1 MANAGCR
8 SYVRQPFSPP
18 YPMPT
23 WTSPPQ
29 LVALAA
35 FYAQVQAQ
43 PDAFSDADFLD
54 ALKAAH
60 WPTNC
65 WSYMEASFAIIAPA
79 CLLRP
84 HLTAELIAMPI
95 DAMIAG
101 GLDNAE
107 QVIAIGLDCAT
118 REAPYVAPS
127 EEGKR
132 WLTQVWPGLG
142 ELIEAMFQARLQAAL
157 ADDED

>member
-1 MANAGCR
+1 
-8 SYVRQPFSPP
+8 
-18 YPMPT
+18 MPT

-35 FYAQVQAQ
+35 FYAQAQAQ
-43 PDAFSDADFLD
+43 PDAFSDAAFVD
-54 ALKAAH
+54 AVKAAH

-65 WSYMEASFAIIAPA
+65 WSYVEASFAIIAPA

-84 HLTAELIAMPI
+84 HLTAELIALPI

-101 GLDNAE
+101 GLDDAG
-107 QVIAIGLDCAT
+107 QVIAIGLACAT
-118 REAPYVAPS
+118 RDDPYVVPG

-132 WLTQVWPGLG
+132 WLTQVWPGLE
-142 ELIEAMFQARLQAAL
+142 ELVAAVFLARLHQAL
-157 ADDED
+157 AEDEE

>member
-1 MANAGCR
+1 
-8 SYVRQPFSPP
+8 
-18 YPMPT
+18 MPT

-35 FYAQVQAQ
+35 FYAHAQAR
-43 PDAFSDADFLD
+43 PDAFSDAAFLQTV
-54 ALKAAH
+54 KAAH

-84 HLTAELIAMPI
+84 HLTAELIACPI

-101 GLDNAE
+101 GLEDAG
-107 QVIAIGLDCAT
+107 QVIAIGLECAT
-118 REAPYVAPS
+118 REAPYVVPS
-127 EEGKR
+127 EEGRR

-142 ELIEAMFQARLQAAL
+142 EVVETVFQARLLLAL
-157 ADDED
+157 ADDDDDDDDDE

>member
-1 MANAGCR
+1 
-8 SYVRQPFSPP
+8 
-18 YPMPT
+18 MPT
-23 WTSPPQ
+23 WISPPQ

-35 FYAQVQAQ
+35 FYAQAQAH
-43 PDAFSDADFLD
+43 PEAISDAAFLD
-54 ALKAAH
+54 KVKNAH

-65 WSYMEASFAIIAPA
+65 WSYVEASFAIIAPA

-84 HLTAELIAMPI
+84 HLTAELIAFPI

-101 GLDNAE
+101 GLDDAA
-107 QVIAIGLDCAT
+107 QVIAIGLACAT
-118 REAPYVAPS
+118 RDAPYVAPS

-142 ELIEAMFQARLQAAL
+142 ELIGEVFAARLQAAL

>member
-1 MANAGCR
+1 
-8 SYVRQPFSPP
+8 
-18 YPMPT
+18 MPT

-29 LVALAA
+29 LVALDA
-35 FYAQVQAQ
+35 FYAQAQAH
-43 PDAFSDADFLD
+43 PETLSDAVFLENV
-54 ALKAAH
+54 KNAH

-101 GLDNAE
+101 GLDDAG
-107 QVIAIGLDCAT
+107 QVIDIGLAYAT
-118 REAPYVAPS
+118 RDAPYVAPS

-142 ELIEAMFQARLQAAL
+142 ELIGQVFAARLQAAL
-157 ADDED
+157 ADEN

>member
-1 MANAGCR
+1 M
-8 SYVRQPFSPP
+8 S
-18 YPMPT
+18 T

-35 FYAQVQAQ
+35 FYAQAQAQ
-43 PDAFSDADFLD
+43 PDAFSDAAFLD
-54 ALKAAH
+54 AVKAAH

-84 HLTAELIAMPI
+84 HLTAELIAFPI

-101 GLDNAE
+101 GLDDAG

-118 REAPYVAPS
+118 RAAPYVAPS

-142 ELIEAMFQARLQAAL
+142 ELIGEVFAARLQAAL
-157 ADDED
+157 ADEN

>member
-1 MANAGCR
+1 M
-8 SYVRQPFSPP
+8 S
-18 YPMPT
+18 T

-35 FYAQVQAQ
+35 FYAQVQAR
-43 PDAFSDADFLD
+43 PETVGDAAFLE
-54 ALKAAH
+54 AVTNAH

-65 WSYMEASFAIIAPA
+65 WSYVEASFAIIAPA

-84 HLTAELIAMPI
+84 YLTADLIALPI
-95 DAMIAG
+95 AAMIAG
-101 GLDNAE
+101 GLEDAQ
-107 QVIAIGLDCAT
+107 QVIAIGLACAT
-118 REAPYVAPS
+118 RSDPYVAPS

-142 ELIEAMFQARLQAAL
+142 ELAAVVFQAGFQAAM
-157 ADDED
+157 EEE

>member
-1 MANAGCR
+1 
-8 SYVRQPFSPP
+8 
-18 YPMPT
+18 MPT

-29 LVALAA
+29 LVALDA
-35 FYAQVQAQ
+35 FYAQAQAH
-43 PDAFSDADFLD
+43 PETLSDAVFLENV
-54 ALKAAH
+54 KNAH

-84 HLTAELIAMPI
+84 HLSVELIAMPI

-101 GLDNAE
+101 GLDDAG
-107 QVIAIGLDCAT
+107 QVIDIGLAYARRD
-118 REAPYVAPS
+118 APYVAPS

-142 ELIEAMFQARLQAAL
+142 ELIGQVFAARLQAAL
-157 ADDED
+157 ADED

>member
-1 MANAGCR
+1 
-8 SYVRQPFSPP
+8 
-18 YPMPT
+18 MPT

-29 LVALAA
+29 LVALDA
-35 FYAQVQAQ
+35 FYAQAQAH
-43 PDAFSDADFLD
+43 PETLSDAVFLENV
-54 ALKAAH
+54 KNAH

-65 WSYMEASFAIIAPA
+65 WSYVEASFAIIAPA
-79 CLLRP
+79 CLQRP

-101 GLDNAE
+101 GLDDAG

-118 REAPYVAPS
+118 RREPYVEPS

-132 WLTQVWPGLG
+132 WLTQVWPTLG
-142 ELIEAMFQARLQAAL
+142 EMAGAVFRARLQAAL
-157 ADDED
+157 ADED

>member
-1 MANAGCR
+1 
-8 SYVRQPFSPP
+8 
-18 YPMPT
+18 MPT

-35 FYAQVQAQ
+35 FYAQAQAQ
-43 PDAFSDADFLD
+43 PDAISDALFVETVRL
-54 ALKAAH
+54 AH
-60 WPTNC
+60 WPGNC
-65 WSYMEASFAIIAPA
+65 WSYAEASFAIIAPA

-101 GLDNAE
+101 GLDDAG
-107 QVIAIGLDCAT
+107 QVIAIGRDCAM
-118 REAPYVAPS
+118 RDAPYVTPS

-142 ELIEAMFQARLQAAL
+142 ELIGQVFAARLQAAL
-157 ADDED
+157 ADDVD

>member
-1 MANAGCR
+1 MANAGLR
-8 SYVRQPFSPP
+8 SRVRQPFLFV

-29 LVALAA
+29 LVVLAA
-35 FYAQVQAQ
+35 FYAQAQAQ
-43 PDAFSDADFLD
+43 PDAFSDAAFLD
-54 ALKAAH
+54 AVKAAH

-84 HLTAELIAMPI
+84 HLTAELIAFPI

-101 GLDNAE
+101 GLEDAG
-107 QVIAIGLDCAT
+107 QVIDIGLAYARRDT
-118 REAPYVAPS
+118 PYVVPS

-142 ELIEAMFQARLQAAL
+142 EVVETVFRARLQAAL
-157 ADDED
+157 ADED

>member
-1 MANAGCR
+1 
-8 SYVRQPFSPP
+8 
-18 YPMPT
+18 MPT

-35 FYAQVQAQ
+35 FYVQAQ
-43 PDAFSDADFLD
+43 AHPETLSDAVFLENV
-54 ALKAAH
+54 KNAH

-65 WSYMEASFAIIAPA
+65 WNYAEASFAIIAPA

-84 HLTAELIAMPI
+84 HLTAELIALPI

-101 GLDNAE
+101 GLEDAG
-107 QVIAIGLDCAT
+107 QVIAIGQACAT
-118 REAPYVAPS
+118 RDAPYVAVS

-132 WLTQVWPGLG
+132 WLTQVWPTLG
-142 ELIEAMFQARLQAAL
+142 EMAGAVFRARLQAAL
-157 ADDED
+157 VDED

>member
-1 MANAGCR
+1 M
-8 SYVRQPFSPP
+8 S
-18 YPMPT
+18 T

-35 FYAQVQAQ
+35 FYERAQAQ
-43 PDAFSDADFLD
+43 PDAISDVAFL
-54 ALKAAH
+54 AAVKSAH

-65 WSYMEASFAIIAPA
+65 WSYVEASFAIIAPA

-84 HLTAELIAMPI
+84 HLTAELIAFPI

-101 GLDNAE
+101 GLDDAA
-107 QVIAIGLDCAT
+107 QVIAIGMACAT
-118 REAPYVAPS
+118 RDAPYVAPS
-127 EEGKR
+127 EEGRR

-142 ELIEAMFQARLQAAL
+142 EMVEAVFQARLQKAL

>member
-1 MANAGCR
+1 MANAGLR
-8 SYVRQPFSPP
+8 FRVRQPLLPP
-18 YPMPT
+18 FPMPT

-35 FYAQVQAQ
+35 FYAQAQAY
-43 PDAFSDADFLD
+43 PETLSDAVFLENV
-54 ALKAAH
+54 KNAH

-65 WSYMEASFAIIAPA
+65 WNYVEASFAIIAPA

-84 HLTAELIAMPI
+84 RLTADLIVFPI

-101 GLDNAE
+101 GLDDAG
-107 QVIAIGLDCAT
+107 QVIAIGLACAT
-118 REAPYVAPS
+118 RDAPYVAPG
-127 EEGKR
+127 EEGQR

-142 ELIEAMFQARLQAAL
+142 TMVETIFQARWQAAL
-157 ADDED
+157 AEED

>member
-1 MANAGCR
+1 M
-8 SYVRQPFSPP
+8 S
-18 YPMPT
+18 T

-35 FYAQVQAQ
+35 FYERAQAQ
-43 PDAFSDADFLD
+43 PDAISDAAFL
-54 ALKAAH
+54 AAVKSAH

-65 WSYMEASFAIIAPA
+65 WSYVEASFAIIAPA

-84 HLTAELIAMPI
+84 RLTRELIVFPI

-101 GLDNAE
+101 GLDDAG
-107 QVIAIGLDCAT
+107 QAIAIGLACAT
-118 REAPYVAPS
+118 RGDAYVGPS
-127 EEGKR
+127 IEGKR

-142 ELIEAMFQARLQAAL
+142 EVADAVFQARLQAAL

>member
-1 MANAGCR
+1 
-8 SYVRQPFSPP
+8 
-18 YPMPT
+18 MPT

-35 FYAQVQAQ
+35 FYAQEQAQ
-43 PDAFSDADFLD
+43 PDAISDAAFLETVEN
-54 ALKAAH
+54 AH

-65 WSYMEASFAIIAPA
+65 QAYVEASFAIIAPA

-84 HLTAELIAMPI
+84 HLTPSLIALPI
-95 DAMIAG
+95 AAMIAG
-101 GLDNAE
+101 GLEDAG
-107 QVIAIGLDCAT
+107 QVIAIGAACAT
-118 REAPYVAPS
+118 RSAPYVEPS

-142 ELIEAMFQARLQAAL
+142 TMAATVFQARWQAAM
-157 ADDED
+157 AEDD

>member
-1 MANAGCR
+1 
-8 SYVRQPFSPP
+8 
-18 YPMPT
+18 MPT

-35 FYAQVQAQ
+35 LYAQAQAH
-43 PDAFSDADFLD
+43 PETISEAAFIEAV
-54 ALKAAH
+54 KAAH

-65 WSYMEASFAIIAPA
+65 WSYVEASFAIIAPA

-84 HLTAELIAMPI
+84 HLTAELIALPI
-95 DAMIAG
+95 AAMIAG
-101 GLDNAE
+101 GLEDAGP
-107 QVIAIGLDCAT
+107 VIAIGLACAT
-118 REAPYVAPS
+118 RDAPYVEVS

-142 ELIEAMFQARLQAAL
+142 EVVENVFQARLQAAL
-157 ADDED
+157 ADDDDE

>member
-1 MANAGCR
+1 
-8 SYVRQPFSPP
+8 
-18 YPMPT
+18 MPT

-35 FYAQVQAQ
+35 FYAQAQAQ
-43 PDAFSDADFLD
+43 PDAFSDAAFLD
-54 ALKAAH
+54 AVKAAH

-95 DAMIAG
+95 DTMIAG
-101 GLDNAE
+101 GLEDAE
-107 QVIAIGLDCAT
+107 QVIAIGLDCA
-118 REAPYVAPS
+118 RRDAPYVAPS

-142 ELIEAMFQARLQAAL
+142 ELIGQVFAARLQAAL
-157 ADDED
+157 ADED

>member
-1 MANAGCR
+1 
-8 SYVRQPFSPP
+8 
-18 YPMPT
+18 MPT

-35 FYAQVQAQ
+35 FYVQAQAQ
-43 PDAFSDADFLD
+43 PDAFSDAAFLD
-54 ALKAAH
+54 AVKAAH

-95 DAMIAG
+95 DTMIAG
-101 GLDNAE
+101 GLEDAE
-107 QVIAIGLDCAT
+107 QVIAIGLDCA
-118 REAPYVAPS
+118 RRDAPYVAPS

-142 ELIEAMFQARLQAAL
+142 ELIGQVFAARLQAAL
-157 ADDED
+157 ADED

>member
-1 MANAGCR
+1 
-8 SYVRQPFSPP
+8 
-18 YPMPT
+18 MPT
-23 WTSPPQ
+23 WISPPQ

-35 FYAQVQAQ
+35 FYAQAQAH
-43 PDAFSDADFLD
+43 PEAISDAAFLD
-54 ALKAAH
+54 KVKNAH

-65 WSYMEASFAIIAPA
+65 WSYVEASFAIIAPA

-101 GLDNAE
+101 GLDDAA
-107 QVIAIGLDCAT
+107 QIIAIGLACAT
-118 REAPYVAPS
+118 RAAPYVTPS
-127 EEGKR
+127 EEGKL

-142 ELIEAMFQARLQAAL
+142 ELIGEVFAARLQAAL

>member
-1 MANAGCR
+1 
-8 SYVRQPFSPP
+8 
-18 YPMPT
+18 MPT

-35 FYAQVQAQ
+35 FYVQAQ
-43 PDAFSDADFLD
+43 ARPDAFSDAAFLD
-54 ALKAAH
+54 AVKAAH

-101 GLDNAE
+101 GLEDAE
-107 QVIAIGLDCAT
+107 QVIAIGLDCA
-118 REAPYVAPS
+118 RRDAPYVAPS
-127 EEGKR
+127 EEGRR

-142 ELIEAMFQARLQAAL
+142 ELIGQVFAARLQAAL
-157 ADDED
+157 ADED

>member
-1 MANAGCR
+1 MANAGLR
-8 SYVRQPFSPP
+8 SRVRQPFLSV

-35 FYAQVQAQ
+35 FYAQAQAQ
-43 PDAFSDADFLD
+43 PDAFSDAAFLD
-54 ALKAAH
+54 AVKAAH

-65 WSYMEASFAIIAPA
+65 WSYAEASFAIIAPA

-84 HLTAELIAMPI
+84 HLTAELIAFPI

-101 GLDNAE
+101 GLEDAE
-107 QVIAIGLDCAT
+107 QVIAIGLDCAM
-118 REAPYVAPS
+118 RDAPYVAPS

-142 ELIEAMFQARLQAAL
+142 EVVETVFQARLQAAL